1 MSQTP
6 FSNTSGP
13 SGADYAWE
21 LATLYP
27 EQGGWSENEYL
38 DLTDETNGRVEF
50 TDGRL
55 EFLPMPTEI
64 HESLVQFLFFALHG
78 FVTAQSL
85 GKVYSNGI
93 RVRVR
98 PRKLRLPDVLFL
110 HKDHFAVRHN
120 RVWDGA
126 DLVMEVVSDDPKD
139 RQRDYEEKLGDYA
152 EAKIAEYWIVDLGR
166 ELVTVHRLAGDHYTV
181 HGEFTRGE
189 QATSQLLSGFGV
201 DVSALFAVA
210 EDIPE

>member
-1 MSQTP
+1 MSHAPLSHSLGT
-6 FSNTSGP
+6 
-13 SGADYAWE
+13 ADYAWE

-27 EQGGWSENEYL
+27 EQGEWSEVEYL
-38 DLTDETNGRVEF
+38 DLTDDTNGRVEF

-55 EFLPMPTEI
+55 EFLPMPTET
-64 HESLVQFLFFALHG
+64 HERLVRFLFLALYG
-78 FVTAQSL
+78 FVEQGKL
-85 GKVYSNGI
+85 GEVYSNGI

-98 PRKLRLPDVLFL
+98 PGKLRLPDVLFL

-139 RQRDYEEKLGDYA
+139 RQRDYELKLNDYA
-152 EAKIAEYWIVDLGR
+152 EAKIAEYWIVDLDR
-166 ELVTVHRLAGDHYTV
+166 ELVIVHRLEGERYAV
-181 HGEFTRGE
+181 HGEFGAGQ
-189 QATSQLLSGFGV
+189 QATSVLLSDFNV
-201 DVSALFAVA
+201 DVSALFAVT